1 MRLKIKDWRRLV
13 CEHELRHKEEKGLG
27 MPGSK
32 GGFNP
37 PNEVRVN
44 IYCEN
49 MYVTYQHEPCLEQ
62 GVATKRETPWKARLD
77 LLSNVMSILCAAV
90 KILMTTGMV

>member
-1 MRLKIKDWRRLV
+1 M
-13 CEHELRHKEEKGLG
+13 
-27 MPGSK
+27 
-32 GGFNP
+32 
-37 PNEVRVN
+37 N

-49 MYVTYQHEPCLEQ
+49 MYVTYQYEPCLEQ
-62 GVATKRETPWKARLD
+62 GAETKRETPWKARLG